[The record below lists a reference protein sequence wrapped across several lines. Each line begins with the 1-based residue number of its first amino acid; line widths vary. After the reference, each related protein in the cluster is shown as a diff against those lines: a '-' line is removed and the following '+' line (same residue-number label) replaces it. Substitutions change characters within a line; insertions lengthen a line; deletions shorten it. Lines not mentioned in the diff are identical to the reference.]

1 MDPNSDVD
9 FNDVFG
15 GPPRRSTVQET
26 RYSFGENL
34 DSSSS
39 GFDEA
44 VIAHRNPWSVLSE
57 KPVFGEEGTTNQRR
71 YSKNDFFYDIFRGN
85 QSLTCSPRKYEVKDP
100 FEPASQLLSPCR
112 PLPPK
117 AEPFSSSFPSQFS
130 LPAKLNKG
138 MDLPISKRKDG
149 SSNGSS
155 YHAYSPMSRF
165 SVQANQDKDQETRS
179 SFQGDSKEDTS
190 SLDITGND
198 NRFHFSIYKWA
209 DKGGVPFAIPLR
221 GSHRFK
227 EKDNKLQSCS
237 SANGWI
243 PCESIAIEP
252 KANFHN
258 NFSSTDRMSSNEKN
272 KDSFPI
278 DWRNEVNEPVRIIE
292 EDNIPKPESESWPQS
307 TDKKVSGD
315 TVLPSSKEEKKTR
328 YSPRNSWDN
337 RKGRDRGKVKEFI
350 KIFNQETSPKP
361 GADIVSENHSFRL
374 KQRHNN
380 VEPETGPRISMTQK
394 DEKTHMPN
402 MQKEN
407 KISPDVRV
415 GSSMLNSA
423 SEMNTNGSRKDTV
436 SDGSKSIADDP
447 TESSEVNFSIEDLT
461 LVSEEKIFPEYGMD
475 HEEIQAIDAKIRQ
488 WSNGKQGN
496 IRSLLS
502 TLQYVLW
509 ADSGWKP
516 VPLTHIIEGRAVKKS
531 YQKALLYLHPDKLQQ
546 KGAASYKKYIV
557 EKVFDILQ
565 DAWTQF
571 NLLDSI

>member
-1 MDPNSDVD
+1 MDSDSDID

-15 GPPRRSTVQET
+15 GPPRRSSVQET
-26 RYSFGENL
+26 MYSFGESPN
-34 DSSSS
+34 SSSS
-39 GFDEA
+39 GFDET
-44 VIAHRNPWSVLSE
+44 VVAHRNPWTGLRE
-57 KPVFGEEGTTNQRR
+57 KPVFGEEETTNHRRR
-71 YSKNDFFYDIFRGN
+71 YSKNDFFDDIFRGN

-130 LPAKLNKG
+130 LPAKLHKG
-138 MDLPISKRKDG
+138 MDLPISKSRDG
-149 SSNGSS
+149 SSNGTS

-165 SVQANQDKDQETRS
+165 SGQANQDKEQETRS
-179 SFQGDSKEDTS
+179 AFRGDSKEDS
-190 SLDITGND
+190 SSSASTGND

-209 DKGGVPFAIPLR
+209 DKGGVPIAIPLR

-227 EKDNKLQSCS
+227 EKDKLQRCS

-243 PCESIAIEP
+243 ACESIAMEP

-258 NFSSTDRMSSNEKN
+258 NFSSTDRMSSNDKN
-272 KDSFPI
+272 KHSFPI
-278 DWRNEVNEPVRIIE
+278 DWRNEVKEPVRIIE
-292 EDNIPKPESESWPQS
+292 EDNIPKPKSESWPKS
-307 TDKKVSGD
+307 TDKKVYGD
-315 TVLPSSKEEKKTR
+315 TVLPSSKAENKTQ
-328 YSPRNSWDN
+328 YSLRNSWDN
-337 RKGRDRGKVKEFI
+337 GKGRDRGKVKEFI
-350 KIFNQETSPKP
+350 KIFNQEASLKLR
-361 GADIVSENHSFRL
+361 ADITSENHSSRL
-374 KQRHNN
+374 KQRHN
-380 VEPETGPRISMTQK
+380 VKSDIEPRVRMKQK
-394 DEKTHMPN
+394 DEKTHMPK
-402 MQKEN
+402 MQKEK
-407 KISPDVRV
+407 KISADVRV
-415 GSSMLNSA
+415 SGSMSNNA
-423 SEMNTNGSRKDTV
+423 SEMNTNGSEKDTV
-436 SDGSKSIADDP
+436 SDGSKSIAEDP
-447 TESSEVNFSIEDLT
+447 TESSEINFSIEDLT
-461 LVSEEKIFPEYGMD
+461 LVSEEKFFPEYGMD

-546 KGAASYKKYIV
+546 KGAASYKKYIAA
-557 EKVFDILQ
+557 KVFDILQ